1 MVLGKWFQRAD
12 VPVDVVYPVP
22 GRRRYA
28 DVPVCP
34 PDRRP
39 VTRTD
44 RAERRGGNAG
54 RHFLP

>member
-1 MVLGKWFQRAD
+1 MLGKWFQRQD
-12 VPVDVVYPVP
+12 VVIDVVYPVP

-28 DVPVCP
+28 ERPVP

-44 RAERRGGNAG
+44 RAQRRGGNAG
-54 RHFLP
+54 RHYLLP